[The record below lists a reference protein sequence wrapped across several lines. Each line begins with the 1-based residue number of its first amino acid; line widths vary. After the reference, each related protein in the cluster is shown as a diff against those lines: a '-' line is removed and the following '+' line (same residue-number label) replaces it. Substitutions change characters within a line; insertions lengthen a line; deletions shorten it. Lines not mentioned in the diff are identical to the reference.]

1 MDILVDCFYTGLK
14 YPSGRRRKYPMTLII
29 DDAGSGDLLFGVV
42 IAAFRDETQEFR
54 YDLIGVEFFQSSRF
68 YKKEYLFQSSRIV
81 SQLIA
86 GLKIKS
92 GEEIHV
98 CRSYIFDEAV
108 DDLRRTYGDDRVR
121 RVEVTG
127 EPQRLAEIA
136 YLDEIRNLGYEPIPE
151 REDKRAR
158 SFFHMMRWLKEN
170 PDRLRYAKTG
180 WPRLS
185 RYRLFKSY
193 HQNST
198 YNAVCTDCGN
208 ECEVPF
214 KPDHNRPVYCQACW
228 TTRRP
233 SR

>member
-1 MDILVDCFYTGLK
+1 MEILADCFYTSLK
-14 YPSGRRRKYPMTLII
+14 YPSRRRRQYPMTLII

-42 IAAFRDETQEFR
+42 IAVFRDETQEFR
-54 YDLIGVEFFQSSRF
+54 YDLIDVKFFQSSRF

-81 SQLIA
+81 SQLIV

-92 GEEIHV
+92 GEEIHI
-98 CRSYIFDEAV
+98 CRGYIFDEAV

-136 YLDEIRNLGYEPIPE
+136 YLDEIRNLGYEPIVE
-151 REDKRAR
+151 RENKRAQ

-193 HQNST
+193 HQSNMH
-198 YNAVCTDCGN
+198 NAVCSDCGN

-214 KPDHNRPVYCQACW
+214 KPDRNRPVYCQACW

-233 SR
+233 PR

>member
-1 MDILVDCFYTGLK
+1 MDCFYTSLK
-14 YPSGRRRKYPMTLII
+14 YPSGRRRQHPMTLII

-42 IAAFRDETQEFR
+42 ITAYRDETQEFT
-54 YDLIGVEFFQSSRF
+54 YDLIGVEFFQPNRF
-68 YKKEYLFQSSRIV
+68 YKKEYLSQSSKIV

-86 GLKIKS
+86 GLKIKPE
-92 GEEIHV
+92 EEIQI
-98 CRSYIFDEAV
+98 CKSYIFDEAAE
-108 DDLRRTYGDDRVR
+108 DLRKTYGDDRVH

-127 EPQRLAEIA
+127 EPQRLTEIA
-136 YLDEIRNLGYEPIPE
+136 YLDEIRNLGYEPIAE
-151 REDKRAR
+151 RENKRAQ

-170 PDRLRYAKTG
+170 PDRLKYAKTG

-193 HQNST
+193 NQSNM
-198 YNAVCTDCGN
+198 YNAVCTDCGK

-214 KPDHNRPVYCQACW
+214 KPDRNRPVYCQACW

-233 SR
+233 PR